1 MNSKQD
7 ELEISNKEVKLSI
20 LEQLQDSI
28 QFCPSKS
35 KNDSPLVFSSK
46 PSAQVIVKKREIHR
60 DNKEC
65 SIIFTSCY
73 TGRFI

>member
-1 MNSKQD
+1 MRDIMNSKQD

-35 KNDSPLVFSSK
+35 KNDSPLFFPQNLVLRS
-46 PSAQVIVKKREIHR
+46 
-60 DNKEC
+60 
-65 SIIFTSCY
+65 
-73 TGRFI
+73 